1 MKRLLTL
8 ACAIAA
14 ALVMVLGSGLASAD
28 NELAGL
34 TYAKAMERTKNRAVI
49 ASRVGEYLPTEECIV
64 TSSRRASFLDQSGN
78 GSTKILVN
86 LNCNDPKAAG
96 GDGSDHAGYSVA
108 SPEGRKMAELKDRAE
123 RISKNYAS
131 ALKANKPPA
140 CEKAFENCKKICV
153 QTGACSA
160 ELNSYLGL

>member
-1 MKRLLTL
+1 MTL

-14 ALVMVLGSGLASAD
+14 ALVMVLGMASASAD
-28 NELAGL
+28 NEYKGL
-34 TYAKAMERTKNRAVI
+34 TYAKVMERTKNRAVI

-86 LNCNDPKAAG
+86 LNCNDPKSAG

-108 SPEGRKMAELKDRAE
+108 SPEGRKMEALKVRAGKL
-123 RISKNYAS
+123 SDNYA
-131 ALKANKPPA
+131 KAVKAGKPPV
-140 CEKAFENCKKICV
+140 CEKSFDGCKRIC
-153 QTGACSA
+153 QQSGACSA
-160 ELNSYLGL
+160 ELNAYLGL